1 MESKDKERVYAVY
14 STAVHAC
21 IYKRRKE
28 LRERKK
34 RELPHCMHA
43 HTVHASQE
51 YVALKGQHCK
61 WPRAFIMHV
70 GCI

>member
-28 LRERKK
+28 LRERGKNESY
-34 RELPHCMHA
+34 RTACMHIQYT
-43 HTVHASQE
+43 HHKS
-51 YVALKGQHCK
+51 
-61 WPRAFIMHV
+61 M
-70 GCI
+70 